1 MIEEYNKIID
11 LTFKT
16 GSKSF
21 SIKTPRNGVKP
32 LIEISGELTG
42 KSNVSNIQIEITN
55 FYCDEIEDISYVEIN
70 AGYQGKVIAGI
81 TAQVQNLYTSTTG
94 PDKVTTIN
102 CLTGNYT
109 ALMDKSINL
118 KLKAGFTLQDVLEQ
132 VSNKLGFE
140 TPIIDSSIRTRT
152 SEVPL
157 YHNGLC
163 NSCLYAIKQVF
174 SDINIVIEGSRIK
187 CYPNG
192 KELKSTVVYD
202 LPLLTQAPQYTGG
215 AVSINTIWNPMI
227 KCGEYV
233 HFPTEIKKK
242 SIGSLITDTAMVN
255 LIQFRFSNASDTNE
269 MIISATEINQLGK
282 GGN

>member
-16 GSKSF
+16 GNKSF

-42 KSNVSNIQIEITN
+42 KSNVTNLNIEITN
-55 FYCDEIEDISYVEIN
+55 FYCDEIEDISYVEIS
-70 AGYQGKVIAGI
+70 AGYEGKVIAGI
-81 TAQVQNLYTSTTG
+81 TAQVQNVYTASTG

-109 ALMDKSINL
+109 ALMDKWINL
-118 KLKAGFTLQDVLEQ
+118 KMKAGFTLQDVLDQ

-140 TPIIDSSIRTRT
+140 TPLIDSSIKTKT

-163 NSCLYAIKQVF
+163 NSCLHAIKEVF
-174 SDINIVIEGSRIK
+174 TDINIIIEGSRLK
-187 CYPNG
+187 CYPVG
-192 KELKSTVVYD
+192 KELKSVVTHE

-215 AVSINTIWNPMI
+215 AVNINTLWNPMV

-255 LIQFRFSNASDTNE
+255 LIQFRFSTGSDTNE
-269 MIISATEINQLGK
+269 MILSATEINQLKKEGA
-282 GGN
+282 